1 MQRPNEDIR
10 RAMGASGV
18 KQWQV
23 AEAMNMDDGN
33 FSRKLRK
40 KLSDEERQR
49 ILEVI
54 KELEEN

>member
-1 MQRPNEDIR
+1 
-10 RAMGASGV
+10 MGASGV